1 MKKTFIAIVSLMA
14 LPVYA
19 QSLLGT
25 LNKHQSSLQPP
36 ETEETSPSRTS
47 RSSRDEAGPITDIS
61 STSAGL
67 CEADE
72 QTSLPLAYITSL
84 IQSQE
89 GKLDIGFDPREGS
102 LKISAPDMI
111 SNCSSMLE
119 WKLRAQTLDGKNT
132 YAVEVKL
139 KKTICDADTGSCK
152 YKIAMVED
160 GVFKEHKEMDFK
172 PTLKGFEECLQKSGV
187 VSEGKVNPKA
197 IYSAPLMEK
206 FKDVKQSGKLLF
218 VSNGPSSALVKA
230 KYGSFDTIN
239 KCDHYEAIHPEV
251 KALLS
256 LEDEERQRL
265 DAEASKLKNCGIN
278 EYHKVADFIE
288 KYEGYASV
296 LGKVRDN
303 LILEAAKKSAKAI
316 QEGKYTDED
325 LKVIEDFSR
334 YMVEPKIAEAN
345 ALYAEML
352 ELEGDAKKDK
362 QTQLKGVLAEI
373 ATLSKSP
380 YYLPAHTTKLVKDGK
395 FEEAEKL
402 HTMGLTIS
410 AHRRLGFKENNLIIT
425 PEVAML
431 RVAQGKA
438 SFEADLEIQKERYQI
453 RTGQI
458 TGQSDLYNQLASRM
472 RRNIEVRTE
481 NFHEEIR
488 LEYARVQPGGYCY
501 AYFRNLQKCSQD
513 SVQRIQEL
521 QNLLNHYNKVDSER
535 AAEYDAKAKDYGALE
550 AEGRRYIAVQ
560 NGEDYEEEVPQ
571 EVATPVDTTVPTPR
585 PNNGSNGVY
594 TFDYNQPNRPQQQPS
609 APQQGYPQYFQ
620 QNPYQP
626 QQQSFWG
633 QQMQQPYMGQQAYGY
648 GMQNGMGMNGG
659 YSFNWGGQA
668 QQQQPM
674 YGQPQ
679 QQGYW
684 GQPYSAYNM
693 YSMYGR

>member
-1 MKKTFIAIVSLMA
+1 MKKTCIAIVSLMA

-25 LNKHQSSLQPP
+25 LNKHQNSLETPGSVVTSSGTNREEVGPIA
-36 ETEETSPSRTS
+36 ETSSVS
-47 RSSRDEAGPITDIS
+47 G
-61 STSAGL
+61 GL
-67 CEADE
+67 CEEND
-72 QTSLPLAYITSL
+72 QTSLPLAYVTSL
-84 IQSQE
+84 IQSKE
-89 GKLDIGFDPREGS
+89 AKLGIEFDPRSGS
-102 LKISAPDMI
+102 LNISAPDMI
-111 SNCSSMLE
+111 SNCSSMVE
-119 WKLRAQTLDGKNT
+119 WKLKAQQLDGKNT

-139 KKTICDADTGSCK
+139 KDGEDCSELGCK
-152 YKIAMVED
+152 YKVAQVED
-160 GVFKEHKEMDFK
+160 GAFKEHKEMVFK

-187 VSEGKVNPKA
+187 ITEGKVNPKA

-206 FKDVKQSGKLLF
+206 FEGVKDSGELLF
-218 VSNGPSSALVKA
+218 VSHGPSSALVKA
-230 KYGSFDTIN
+230 KYGSFASIN
-239 KCDHYEAIHPEV
+239 KCDHYEAIHPDV

-288 KYEGYASV
+288 KYEDYASV

-303 LILEAAKKSAKAI
+303 LILEAAKKSALAI

-325 LKVIEDFSR
+325 LKVIEDFNR

-373 ATLSKSP
+373 ATLSKKP
-380 YYLPAHTTKLVKDGK
+380 YYLTAHTNRLVRDGK

-402 HTMGLTIS
+402 NTMALTID
-410 AHRRLGFKENNLIIT
+410 AHRRLGFKENNLVIT

-472 RRNIEVRTE
+472 RSNVEVRTE

-501 AYFRNLQKCSQD
+501 AYFRNQQKCTQD
-513 SVQRIQEL
+513 SIQRIQEL
-521 QNLLNHYNKVDSER
+521 QNLLNHYNKIDSER
-535 AAEYDAKAKDYGALE
+535 AAEYDAKAKDYGELE

-560 NGEDYEEEVPQ
+560 NGEEYEEEVPQ

-594 TFDYNQPNRPQQQPS
+594 TFDYNQPNMPQQQPQR
-609 APQQGYPQYFQ
+609 PQQGYPQYFQ
-620 QNPYQP
+620 QNPYRP

-633 QQMQQPYMGQQAYGY
+633 SNQQPQPYMGQQAYGY
-648 GMQNGMGMNGG
+648 GMQNNMGLSGG
-659 YSFNWGGQA
+659 YNFNWGGQGY
-668 QQQQPM
+668 QQQQM